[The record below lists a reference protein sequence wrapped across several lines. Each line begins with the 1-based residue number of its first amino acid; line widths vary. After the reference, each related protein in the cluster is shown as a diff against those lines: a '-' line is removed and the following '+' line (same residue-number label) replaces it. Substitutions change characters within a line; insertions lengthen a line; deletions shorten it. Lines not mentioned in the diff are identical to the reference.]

1 KQYGGWWVGGS
12 GGGEGLQQSPRTSQ
26 TRPPWGHLWRGVGR
40 AGRRT
45 QSSKHRHLHRGRGAR
60 SPLVTACRP
69 RPRPSPGRPRLV
81 GIGGRATHGGR
92 GCCGSTDSAPQ
103 TGSPTRR
110 LRLLQRSCRVYSK
123 VTGRAPPGPEPPASS
138 SPARRASGPPARLGR
153 AARAGSRCPRAR
165 AQEGGA
171 GPGAGRGGGARAE
184 PGARGGGARS
194 PERGG
199 RGRGGAG
206 RGRGCAARAARR
218 HQAPRPPAR
227 PPPRAP
233 QPRRPRPE
241 PRRCSAVALTARAR
255 AADLRP
261 RPDSSA
267 PRRGPGAMGRL
278 PRRVAALLLG
288 LLVECTEAKK
298 HCWYFEG
305 LYPTYYICRPY
316 EDCCGSRCCVRALSI
331 QRLWYFWFLL
341 MMGVLF
347 CCGAGFFIRRRMY
360 PPPLIEEPAFNV
372 SYTRQPPNPAPGGQ
386 QPGLPYYTD
395 PGGPGMNPAGN
406 PMAMAFQVQPN
417 SPQGSTA
424 YPPPP
429 SYCNT
434 PPPPYEQVVKAK

>member
-1 KQYGGWWVGGS
+1 
-12 GGGEGLQQSPRTSQ
+12 
-26 TRPPWGHLWRGVGR
+26 
-40 AGRRT
+40 
-45 QSSKHRHLHRGRGAR
+45 
-60 SPLVTACRP
+60 
-69 RPRPSPGRPRLV
+69 
-81 GIGGRATHGGR
+81 
-92 GCCGSTDSAPQ
+92 
-103 TGSPTRR
+103 
-110 LRLLQRSCRVYSK
+110 
-123 VTGRAPPGPEPPASS
+123 
-138 SPARRASGPPARLGR
+138 
-153 AARAGSRCPRAR
+153 
-165 AQEGGA
+165 
-171 GPGAGRGGGARAE
+171 
-184 PGARGGGARS
+184 
-194 PERGG
+194 
-199 RGRGGAG
+199 
-206 RGRGCAARAARR
+206 
-218 HQAPRPPAR
+218 
-227 PPPRAP
+227 
-233 QPRRPRPE
+233 
-241 PRRCSAVALTARAR
+241 
-255 AADLRP
+255 
-261 RPDSSA
+261 
-267 PRRGPGAMGRL
+267 MGRL

-347 CCGAGFFIRRRMY
+347 CCGA
-360 PPPLIEEPAFNV
+360 A
-372 SYTRQPPNPAPGGQ
+372 SSSGGASQ